1 MTSAN
6 ATSLIAAAAVNE
18 EREPEHRPLQWPL
31 MRRLFSYTFRYPRL
45 QWIIIGQ
52 AFVMAFLITLPPA
65 VLTETIRWTIERP
78 AQWTSAT
85 GLTAA
90 QGLGIG
96 AATIALIATFFYFF
110 FGWRVRCVNRL
121 NELVVV
127 DLSDDLHQ
135 HILRLDMAFFDRT
148 KLGRILAR
156 GTSDISAMRAAVAQ
170 TIPRT
175 CIQGLA
181 MLFYFIAMLVYDWP
195 LALMLLAFAPFIVY
209 FNEKL
214 GGRMEHAYRVVQES
228 YSRLTSSIAE
238 TVAGIRVTQGFAR
251 EEVNA
256 RMFHGLLL
264 IHRTNNMRA
273 AIIHGLYT
281 PLFDLASQLVGIA
294 IILIAAWRISSGH
307 MTVADLIGFM
317 LYSAGFF
324 GSAVALA
331 DLYGTTLQA
340 MAGAE
345 RFFALLDTKP
355 TITDPAEESHRL
367 PRWSQMDSLGS
378 HLGSSGSSV
387 ASRPTRSAGEIQTS
401 HRLPRST
408 QMDSPYSDLGQS
420 ESSVAS
426 RPTRS
431 AGEIETSHRSPR
443 STQMDSFCSDL
454 GPSGSSVANESARSA
469 PARIHFK
476 DITFAYIDNTPV
488 LREIT
493 FTAEPGQT
501 IALVGHT
508 GSGKT
513 SIVNLVCRLYEY
525 QSGTITIDG
534 RDLREIPLDE
544 LHSSMALVSQD
555 NFLFDGS
562 VMDNIRFAK
571 PDATDEQ
578 VIEACRSLGC
588 LDILEALS
596 QGLHT
601 NVGERGAGLSLGQRQ
616 LVCFARAMLADPRI
630 LILDEATSSV
640 DTFTEHLIQQAI
652 ERLMQRRTCLVVAH
666 RLSTVRH
673 ADLILV
679 LQSGRIIE
687 RGSHGE
693 LMIQAGHYAKL
704 YDEFIRLSTVERPSV
719 P

>member
-1 MTSAN
+1 MTPSP
-6 ATSLIAAAAVNE
+6 TPTLIAATAPND

-31 MRRLFSYTFRYPRL
+31 IRRLFAYTFRFPAL
-45 QWIIIGQ
+45 QWVIIAQ
-52 AFVMAFLITLPPA
+52 AFVMAAVISLPPA
-65 VLTETIRWTIERP
+65 VLTETIRWTIEKPER
-78 AQWTSAT
+78 WTSAT
-85 GLTAA
+85 GLSPQ
-90 QGLGIG
+90 QGLMIG
-96 AATIALIATFFYFF
+96 ASVIAALGLFFYFF

-127 DLSDDLHQ
+127 ELRDDLHR

-148 KLGRILAR
+148 KLGRILSR
-156 GTSDISAMRAAVAQ
+156 GTSDISSMRAAVAQ

-175 CIQGLA
+175 FIQGLS

-195 LALMLLAFAPFIVY
+195 LALMLLAFAPVIV
-209 FNEKL
+209 FGNEKL
-214 GGRMEHAYRVVQES
+214 GAKMEHAYRVAQES

-256 RMFHGLLL
+256 RIFHDLLMV
-264 IHRTNNMRA
+264 HRRNNMRA
-273 AIIHGLYT
+273 AIVHGLYT

-294 IILIAAWRISSGH
+294 IILIASWRISSGH

-355 TITDPAEESHRL
+355 TITNPPSPWEGVA
-367 PRWSQMDSLGS
+367 DSPSPWEG
-378 HLGSSGSSV
+378 V
-387 ASRPTRSAGEIQTS
+387 ASPRAGGGTLATS
-401 HRLPRST
+401 
-408 QMDSPYSDLGQS
+408 D
-420 ESSVAS
+420 
-426 RPTRS
+426 
-431 AGEIETSHRSPR
+431 
-443 STQMDSFCSDL
+443 
-454 GPSGSSVANESARSA
+454 SARA
-469 PARIHFK
+469 AQIQFK
-476 DITFAYIDNTPV
+476 HVTFSYIDNTPV
-488 LREIT
+488 LRDIT

-534 RDLREIPLDE
+534 RDLRTIPLDE

-571 PDATDEQ
+571 PDATDDE
-578 VIEACRSLGC
+578 VIEACRTLGC
-588 LDILEALS
+588 LDILEGLS

-640 DTFTEHLIQQAI
+640 DTFTEHLIQQAL
-652 ERLMQRRTCLVVAH
+652 ERLMQKRTCLVVAH
-666 RLSTVRH
+666 RLSTIRH

-679 LQSGRIIE
+679 LQSGHIIE
-687 RGSHGE
+687 RGTHGQ
-693 LMIQAGHYAKL
+693 LMIQAGQYARL
-704 YDEFIRLSTVERPSV
+704 YDEFIRLSTDERKA
-719 P
+719 